1 MRYLLL
7 SCIVFLNLFAQSY
20 YAKVEPIEI
29 FSIKSSINAK
39 VVSVKRELEGKYA
52 TGEVIIKLD
61 DNIDRFDLKISKQ
74 KMDLL
79 NTNIKLSNE
88 SLENLKRSLDIQ
100 QNYYEKIK
108 NLKTKS
114 QFEKDAKLLE
124 LINLKNSYIQSKINL
139 QNLKSQKVDLSL
151 KIKTLQ
157 DIIDKKNIKPKK
169 GLYIYKIYPN
179 RGDFANIGSKLMDIY
194 DLSYAKLTIFLSDE
208 DLIDIDKKRIFI
220 DQKPTD
226 YKIDKLWKVTDTQNI
241 SAYKAEIVIKKPDR
255 FSKLVKI
262 ELK

>member
-7 SCIVFLNLFAQSY
+7 SCIFFLNLFAQSY

-52 TGEVIIKLD
+52 TGEVIIQLD
-61 DNIDRFDLKISKQ
+61 DSVNRFDLKISKQ
-74 KMDLL
+74 KMNLL

-88 SLENLKRSLDIQ
+88 SLENLKTSLDIQ
-100 QNYYEKIK
+100 ENYYEKIK

-157 DIIDKKNIKPKK
+157 DIIEKKNIKPKQ
-169 GLYIYKIYPN
+169 GVYIYKIYPN
-179 RGDFANIGSKLMDIY
+179 IGDFANIGSKLMEIY

-208 DLIDIDKKRIFI
+208 DLINIDKKRIFI

-241 SAYKAEIVIKKPDR
+241 SAYKAEIIIKKPDR